1 MDRQNL
7 IRELARE
14 DGAKIVLLVMDGVGD
29 YPSTEEGCTPLEK
42 AVTPNLD
49 RMVSDSAL
57 GAITPIAMGITPGS
71 GPAHL
76 ALFGYDP
83 LEHRIGR
90 GILAALGID
99 FPLESGDVAARINFA
114 TLDEGGVVTD
124 RRAGRI
130 GSEVNRRLC
139 GKLAQIEVEGVT
151 IFVRTVKEHRAVAVF
166 RGEGLRG
173 DLKDTDPQMVG
184 LKPLPAQSLSGSPGS
199 GRMTTIV
206 DDFIAQANRILRDS
220 HPANTILMRGFDLF
234 RTLPSLSDICRLKCA
249 AIANYPMY
257 RGVARLVG
265 MEALPTGDTFADEIA
280 ALRDAWEE
288 YDFFFLHFKKTDSS
302 GEDGDFSAKTLA
314 IDTADSHLPQL
325 PVGGVDVLAITGDHS
340 TPVMMKSHSWH
351 PVPFL
356 LRSPYIRKLSEGA
369 RFTERDCLRGELG
382 IFPSQEVMP
391 LLMAHAGRLDKFGA

>member
-1 MDRQNL
+1 MHRQDL
-7 IRELARE
+7 VRELARD
-14 DGAKIVLLVMDGVGD
+14 DGSKIVLLIMDGVGD
-29 YPSTEEGCTPLEK
+29 FPSGEEGFTPLER

-49 RMVSDSAL
+49 RMVPDSAL
-57 GAITPIAMGITPGS
+57 GAIVPVAMGITPGS
-71 GPAHL
+71 GPAHM

-90 GILAALGID
+90 GVLAALGID

-114 TLDEGGVVTD
+114 TVDAEGVVTD

-130 GSEVNRRLC
+130 SSEVNRGLC
-139 GKLAQIEVEGVT
+139 GKLARITLEGVT

-166 RGEGLRG
+166 RGEALAG
-173 DLKDTDPQMVG
+173 DLKDTDPQKVG

-199 GRMTTIV
+199 ERMVSIV
-206 DDFIAQANRILRDS
+206 DDFVKQANTMLRDS
-220 HPANTILMRGFDLF
+220 HPANTILMRGFDLHG
-234 RTLPSLSDICRLKCA
+234 TLPSMSDIYRLKCA

-257 RGVARLVG
+257 RGVARLLG
-265 MEALPTGDTFADEIA
+265 METLPSGDTFADEIA
-280 ALRDAWEE
+280 ALRGEWEE

-302 GEDGDFSAKTLA
+302 GEDGDFEAKVRA
-314 IDTADSHLPQL
+314 VESVDAHLSQL
-325 PVGGVDVLAITGDHS
+325 PVTGGDILAITGDHS

-356 LRSPYIRKLSEGA
+356 LKSPYIRRLSEGA

-382 IFPSQEVMP
+382 IFPSQDVMT
-391 LLMAHAGRLDKFGA
+391 LLLAHAGRLEKFGA